1 MTLHRAKRGEFM
13 GLITF
18 PILQTAR
25 KSGLAVTDSGA
36 QVHINC
42 PFCGDSKQRLYLYPN
57 TEQYHCFHCG
67 AHGNAVSLYARRTG
81 LSYANAYH
89 ELAADEMLHFP
100 LPAVQKPPERE
111 PAGIEQRDAVYRA
124 LLDLLPLSV
133 EHHQNLS
140 GRGLPDQAI
149 AANGYR
155 SLQDGKE
162 LRDTIAAQL
171 SSRYDL
177 NNVPGFYFRDGSW
190 RFCAYSGLLIPI
202 RDTSGRIQGIQ
213 IRRENVNR
221 MKYVWLSSAGKPY
234 GTGARSWI
242 HVTGNC
248 AQNTAVITEGPLKG
262 DIASMLSDNALFIC
276 IPGVSAIK
284 YLPDTL
290 KGLHLTSVHEA
301 FDMDKLRNPQ
311 VAAARKR
318 LRQVV
323 ADCGIRCQT
332 LLWNETYNGI
342 DDYLAAKRI
351 S

>member
-1 MTLHRAKRGEFM
+1 M
-13 GLITF
+13 GFITF

-25 KSGLAVTDSGA
+25 KSGLVINDAGS

-42 PFCGDSKQRLYLYPN
+42 PFCGDSKRRLYLYSN

-81 LSYANAYH
+81 LSYATAYR

-100 LPAVQKPPERE
+100 LPAVQKPPEHE

-124 LLDLLPLSV
+124 LLDLLPLSA

-140 GRGLPDQAI
+140 GRGLSDQAI

-162 LRDTIAAQL
+162 LRDKIAAQL

-177 NNVPGFYFRDGSW
+177 NNVPGFYFRDGIW

-202 RDTSGRIQGIQ
+202 RNVSGRIQGIQ
-213 IRRENVNR
+213 IRRENTER

-234 GTGARSWI
+234 GTAARSWI

-262 DIASMLSDNALFIC
+262 DVASVLSGNALFIC
-276 IPGVSAIK
+276 VPGVSAIK

-290 KGLHLTSVHEA
+290 KGLHLTSVQEA

-311 VAAARKR
+311 VLAARKR

-323 ADCGIRCQT
+323 ADCGLPCKT
-332 LLWNETYNGI
+332 LIWSENYNGI

>member
-1 MTLHRAKRGEFM
+1 M
-13 GLITF
+13 GFITF

-25 KSGLAVTDSGA
+25 KSGLMIDDPSS

-42 PFCGDSKQRLYLYPN
+42 PFCGDTKRRLYLYSN

-81 LSYANAYH
+81 LSYASAYH
-89 ELAADEMLHFP
+89 ELVADEMLHFP

-124 LLDLLPLSV
+124 LLDLLPLSA

-140 GRGLPDQAI
+140 GRGLSDQAI
-149 AANGYR
+149 VANSYR

-162 LRDTIAAQL
+162 LRDKIAAQL

-177 NNVPGFYFRDGSW
+177 NGVPGFYFRDNAWWLCS
-190 RFCAYSGLLIPI
+190 YSGLLIPI
-202 RDTSGRIQGIQ
+202 RAMTGQIQGIQ
-213 IRRENVNR
+213 IRRENTER

-234 GTGARSWI
+234 GTAARSWI

-262 DIASMLSDNALFIC
+262 DVSSALSDNALFIC
-276 IPGVSAIK
+276 VPGVSAIK

-290 KGLHLTSVHEA
+290 KGLHLTSVQEA

-311 VAAARKR
+311 VVAARKR

-323 ADCGIRCQT
+323 ADCGLPCKT
-332 LLWNETYNGI
+332 LIWSENYNGI

>member
-1 MTLHRAKRGEFM
+1 M
-13 GLITF
+13 GFITF

-25 KSGLAVTDSGA
+25 KSGLVINDAGS

-42 PFCGDSKQRLYLYPN
+42 PFCGDSKRRLYLYSN

-67 AHGNAVSLYARRTG
+67 AHGNAVSLYAQRTG
-81 LSYANAYH
+81 LTYANAYH

-124 LLDLLPLSV
+124 LLDLLPLSA

-140 GRGLPDQAI
+140 GRGLSDQAI
-149 AANGYR
+149 VANSYR

-162 LRDTIAAQL
+162 LRDKIAAQL

-177 NNVPGFYFRDGSW
+177 NNVPGFYFRDGIW

-202 RDTSGRIQGIQ
+202 RNVSGRIQGIQ
-213 IRRENVNR
+213 IRRENTER

-234 GTGARSWI
+234 GTAARSWI

-262 DIASMLSDNALFIC
+262 DVASVLSGNALFIC
-276 IPGVSAIK
+276 VPGVSAIK

-290 KGLHLTSVHEA
+290 KGLHLTSVQEA
-301 FDMDKLRNPQ
+301 FDMDKLCNPQ
-311 VAAARKR
+311 VLAARKR

-323 ADCGIRCQT
+323 ADCGLPCKT
-332 LLWNETYNGI
+332 LIWSENYNGI

>member
-1 MTLHRAKRGEFM
+1 M
-13 GLITF
+13 GFITF

-25 KSGLAVTDSGA
+25 KSGLMIDDPSS

-42 PFCGDSKQRLYLYPN
+42 PFCGDTKRRLYLYSN

-100 LPAVQKPPERE
+100 LPAVQKPQEQE
-111 PAGIEQRDAVYRA
+111 PAPIGQRDAVYRA
-124 LLDLLPLSV
+124 MLELLPLS
-133 EHHQNLS
+133 EPHHQNLLD
-140 GRGLPDQAI
+140 RGLPERMI

-155 SLQDGKE
+155 SLENGKE
-162 LRDTIAAQL
+162 LRDKIAAQL
-171 SSRYDL
+171 SSHYDL
-177 NNVPGFYFRDGSW
+177 NGVPGFYFRDGAW
-190 RFCAYSGLLIPI
+190 RLCSYSGLLIPI
-202 RDTSGRIQGIQ
+202 RDATGKIQGIQ
-213 IRRENVNR
+213 IRRENTAR
-221 MKYVWLSSAGKPY
+221 MKYVWLSSAGKSY
-234 GTGARSWI
+234 GTAARSWI
-242 HVTGNC
+242 HVTGDC
-248 AQNTAVITEGPLKG
+248 TQHTAVITEGTLKG
-262 DIASMLSDNALFIC
+262 DVASALSGNALFVC
-276 IPGVSAIK
+276 VPGVSAIK

-290 KGLHLTSVHEA
+290 QSLHLTSVQEA

-311 VAAARKR
+311 VVAARKR

-323 ADCGIRCQT
+323 ADCGLPCKT
-332 LLWNETYNGI
+332 LIWSETYNGI

>member
-1 MTLHRAKRGEFM
+1 M
-13 GLITF
+13 GFITF

-25 KSGLAVTDSGA
+25 KSGLVINDVGS

-42 PFCGDSKQRLYLYPN
+42 PFCGDTKRRLYLYSN

-100 LPAVQKPPERE
+100 LPTAQKPPERE

-124 LLDLLPLSV
+124 LLDLLPLSA

-149 AANGYR
+149 TANGYR

-171 SSRYDL
+171 SPRYDL

-202 RDTSGRIQGIQ
+202 RDASGRIQGIQ

-234 GTGARSWI
+234 GTGAQSWI
-242 HVTGNC
+242 HVTGDC
-248 AQNTAVITEGPLKG
+248 TQHTAVITEGPLKG
-262 DIASMLSDNALFIC
+262 DVASALSDNALFIC
-276 IPGVSAIK
+276 VPGVSAIK

-290 KGLHLTSVHEA
+290 KSLHLTSVQEA

-311 VAAARKR
+311 VVAARKR

-323 ADCGIRCQT
+323 ADCGLPCKT
-332 LLWNETYNGI
+332 LIWNRNYNGI
-342 DDYLAAKRI
+342 DDYLAAKQI

>member
-1 MTLHRAKRGEFM
+1 M
-13 GLITF
+13 GFITF

-25 KSGLAVTDSGA
+25 KSGLAVNDSGS
-36 QVHINC
+36 QLHINC
-42 PFCGDSKQRLYLYPN
+42 PFCGDTKRRLYLYSN

-81 LSYANAYH
+81 LSYASAYH
-89 ELAADEMLHFP
+89 ELVADEMLHFP

-124 LLDLLPLSV
+124 LLDLLPLSA

-140 GRGLPDQAI
+140 GRGLSDQAI
-149 AANGYR
+149 VANSYR

-162 LRDTIAAQL
+162 LRDKIAAQL

-177 NNVPGFYFRDGSW
+177 NGVPGFYFRDNAW
-190 RFCAYSGLLIPI
+190 RLCSYSGLLIPI
-202 RDTSGRIQGIQ
+202 RAMTGQIQGIQ
-213 IRRENVNR
+213 IRRENTKR
-221 MKYVWLSSAGKPY
+221 MKYVWLSSVGKPY
-234 GTGARSWI
+234 GTAARSWI

-262 DIASMLSDNALFIC
+262 DVASALSGNALFIC
-276 IPGVSAIK
+276 VPGVAAIK

-290 KGLHLTSVHEA
+290 KSLHLTSVQEA

-311 VAAARKR
+311 VVVARKR

-323 ADCGIRCQT
+323 TDCGLPCKT
-332 LLWNETYNGI
+332 LIWSENYNGI

>member
-1 MTLHRAKRGEFM
+1 M
-13 GLITF
+13 GFITF

-25 KSGLAVTDSGA
+25 KSGLMIDDSGS

-42 PFCGDSKQRLYLYPN
+42 PFCGDTKRRLYLYSN

-111 PAGIEQRDAVYRA
+111 SAGIEQRDAVYRA
-124 LLDLLPLSV
+124 LLDLLPLSAK
-133 EHHQNLS
+133 HHQNLS
-140 GRGLPDQAI
+140 SRGLSDQAI

-162 LRDTIAAQL
+162 LRDKIAAQL
-171 SSRYDL
+171 SSHYDL
-177 NNVPGFYFRDGSW
+177 NDVPGFYFRDGAW
-190 RFCAYSGLLIPI
+190 RLCSYSGLLIPI
-202 RDTSGRIQGIQ
+202 RNVTGQIQGIQ
-213 IRRENVNR
+213 IRRENTER

-234 GTGARSWI
+234 GTAARSWI
-242 HVTGNC
+242 HMTGDC
-248 AQNTAVITEGPLKG
+248 TQNTATITEGPLKG
-262 DIASMLSDNALFIC
+262 DVASVLSDNALFIC

-290 KGLHLTSVHEA
+290 KGLHLTSVQEA

-311 VAAARKR
+311 VLAARKR
-318 LRQVV
+318 LQQVV
-323 ADCGIRCQT
+323 ADCGLPCKT
-332 LLWNETYNGI
+332 LIWSENYNGI

>member
-1 MTLHRAKRGEFM
+1 M
-13 GLITF
+13 GFITF

-25 KSGLAVTDSGA
+25 KSGLAVNDSGS
-36 QVHINC
+36 QVHISC
-42 PFCGDSKQRLYLYPN
+42 PFCGDTKRRLYLYSN

-81 LSYANAYH
+81 LSYASAYH
-89 ELAADEMLHFP
+89 ELVADEMLHFP
-100 LPAVQKPPERE
+100 LPTVQKPQEKE
-111 PAGIEQRDAVYRA
+111 PAPLNRRDAVYRA
-124 LLDLLPLSV
+124 MLDLLPLSA

-140 GRGLPDQAI
+140 GRGLSDQAI
-149 AANGYR
+149 VANSYR

-177 NNVPGFYFRDGSW
+177 NNVPGFYFRDNAW
-190 RFCAYSGLLIPI
+190 RLCSYSGLLIPI
-202 RDTSGRIQGIQ
+202 RAMTGQIQGIQ
-213 IRRENVNR
+213 IRRENTER

-234 GTGARSWI
+234 GTAARSWI

-262 DIASMLSDNALFIC
+262 DVASVLSGNALFIC
-276 IPGVSAIK
+276 VPGVSAIK

-290 KGLHLTSVHEA
+290 TGLHLTSVQEA

-311 VAAARKR
+311 VIVARKR

-323 ADCGIRCQT
+323 ADCGLPCKT
-332 LLWNETYNGI
+332 LIWSENYNGI

>member
-1 MTLHRAKRGEFM
+1 M
-13 GLITF
+13 
-18 PILQTAR
+18 
-25 KSGLAVTDSGA
+25 
-36 QVHINC
+36 
-42 PFCGDSKQRLYLYPN
+42 
-57 TEQYHCFHCG
+57 
-67 AHGNAVSLYARRTG
+67 YARRTG

-100 LPAVQKPPERE
+100 LPTAQKPPERE

-124 LLDLLPLSV
+124 LLDLLPLSA

-149 AANGYR
+149 TANGYR
-155 SLQDGKE
+155 SLQDGKK

-171 SSRYDL
+171 SPRYDL

-202 RDTSGRIQGIQ
+202 RDASGRIQGIQ

-234 GTGARSWI
+234 GTGAQSWI
-242 HVTGNC
+242 HVTGDC
-248 AQNTAVITEGPLKG
+248 TQHTAVITEGPLKG
-262 DIASMLSDNALFIC
+262 DVASALSDNALFIC
-276 IPGVSAIK
+276 VPGVSAIK

-290 KGLHLTSVHEA
+290 KSLHLTSVQEA

-311 VAAARKR
+311 VVAARKR

-323 ADCGIRCQT
+323 ADCGLPCKT
-332 LLWNETYNGI
+332 LIWNRNYNGI
-342 DDYLAAKRI
+342 DDYLAAKQI

>member
-1 MTLHRAKRGEFM
+1 M
-13 GLITF
+13 GFITF

-25 KSGLAVTDSGA
+25 KSGLAVNDSGS
-36 QVHINC
+36 QLHINC
-42 PFCGDSKQRLYLYPN
+42 PFCGDTKRRLYLYSN

-81 LSYANAYH
+81 LSYASAYH
-89 ELAADEMLHFP
+89 ELVADEMLHFP

-124 LLDLLPLSV
+124 LLDLLPLSA

-140 GRGLPDQAI
+140 GRGLSDQAI
-149 AANGYR
+149 VANSYR

-162 LRDTIAAQL
+162 LRDKIAAQL

-177 NNVPGFYFRDGSW
+177 NGVPGFYFRDNAW
-190 RFCAYSGLLIPI
+190 RLCSYSGLLIPI
-202 RDTSGRIQGIQ
+202 RNVTGQIQGIQ
-213 IRRENVNR
+213 IRRENTKR

-234 GTGARSWI
+234 GTAARSWI

-262 DIASMLSDNALFIC
+262 DVASVLSGNALFIC
-276 IPGVSAIK
+276 VPGVSAIK

-290 KGLHLTSVHEA
+290 KNLHLTSVREA

-311 VAAARKR
+311 VVAARKR

-323 ADCGIRCQT
+323 ADCGLPCKT
-332 LLWNETYNGI
+332 LIWSENYNGI

>member
-1 MTLHRAKRGEFM
+1 M
-13 GLITF
+13 IDD
-18 PILQTAR
+18 P
-25 KSGLAVTDSGA
+25 SS

-42 PFCGDSKQRLYLYPN
+42 PFCGDTKRRLYLYSN

-81 LSYANAYH
+81 LSYASAYH
-89 ELAADEMLHFP
+89 ELVADEMLHFP

-124 LLDLLPLSV
+124 LLDLLPLSA

-140 GRGLPDQAI
+140 GRGLSDQAI
-149 AANGYR
+149 VANSYR

-162 LRDTIAAQL
+162 LRDKIAAQL

-177 NNVPGFYFRDGSW
+177 NGVPGFYFRDNAWWLCS
-190 RFCAYSGLLIPI
+190 YSGLLIPI
-202 RDTSGRIQGIQ
+202 RAMTGQIQGIQ
-213 IRRENVNR
+213 IRRENTER

-234 GTGARSWI
+234 GTAARSWI

-262 DIASMLSDNALFIC
+262 DVSSALSDNALFIC
-276 IPGVSAIK
+276 VPGVSAIK

-290 KGLHLTSVHEA
+290 KGLHLTSVQEA

-311 VAAARKR
+311 VVAARKR

-323 ADCGIRCQT
+323 ADCGLPCKT
-332 LLWNETYNGI
+332 LIWSENYNGI

>member
-1 MTLHRAKRGEFM
+1 M
-13 GLITF
+13 GFITF

-25 KSGLAVTDSGA
+25 KSGLVINDAGS

-42 PFCGDSKQRLYLYPN
+42 PFCGDNKRRLYLYSN

-67 AHGNAVSLYARRTG
+67 AHGNAVSLYARRTC

-124 LLDLLPLSV
+124 MLELLPLS
-133 EHHQNLS
+133 ETHHLNLLD
-140 GRGLPDQAI
+140 RGLPERMI

-155 SLQDGKE
+155 SLENEKE
-162 LRDTIAAQL
+162 LRDKIAAQL
-171 SSRYDL
+171 SPRYDL

-202 RDTSGRIQGIQ
+202 RNASGQIQGIQ
-213 IRRENVNR
+213 IRRENINR

-248 AQNTAVITEGPLKG
+248 EQNTAVITEGPLKG
-262 DIASMLSDNALFIC
+262 DVASALSGNALFIC
-276 IPGVSAIK
+276 VPGVSAIK

-290 KGLHLTSVHEA
+290 KSLHLTSVQEA

-311 VAAARKR
+311 VVAARKR

-323 ADCGIRCQT
+323 ADCGLPCKT
-332 LLWNETYNGI
+332 LIWSENYNGI